1 MFHNRIIM
9 PTDFKPLIVREFETV
24 RLADLSEGRKFQA
37 IAYSKIL
44 AKLKTVGPIYTFDDV
59 AEIAGKGKIAD
70 KVREIIE
77 TGVLGAAQRARES
90 TDVDAYDALLKVYG
104 VGPVKAK
111 ALIAAGVTSIDE
123 LRERVA
129 AEPGLLTD
137 AQKVGL
143 EYYEDILE
151 RIPRAEMEQH
161 EQVVIDNCDPVLMDV
176 TVVGSYRR
184 GAADSGD
191 IDVLISM
198 PSCLKASLI
207 AEHFSEYVER
217 LVEMGYIEAVLAQGA
232 TKCLAVCRLPDGKA
246 RRLDLL
252 MIPRDQYAYA
262 ILYFT
267 GSDRFNVAMR
277 GWALEKGYTMNEH
290 GLMPLDPADPRRKAA
305 AGEHRLTPLREG
317 VPEAPPMAREQD
329 IFHFLGLKWVAP
341 TSRVDGDQV
350 VAAGRIV
357 LGRKAKTE

>member
-1 MFHNRIIM
+1 M

-37 IAYSKIL
+37 IAYSKFL
-44 AKLKTVGPIYTFDDV
+44 AKLKTIDAIHSFEDV
-59 AEIAGKGKIAD
+59 AEVAGKGKIAD

-77 TGVLGAAQRARES
+77 TGALGAAQRARES
-90 TDVDAYDALLKVYG
+90 TDVEAYDALLKVYG

-123 LRERVA
+123 LRARVA

-198 PSCLKASLI
+198 PSSLKPAVI
-207 AEHFSEYVER
+207 AQHFSEYVDR
-217 LVEMGYIEAVLAQGA
+217 LIEMGYIEAVLAQGP
-232 TKCLAVCRLPDGKA
+232 TKCLAVCRLPDIDGQEGKA

-290 GLMPLDPADPRRKAA
+290 
-305 AGEHRLTPLREG
+305 RLTPVREG

-329 IFHFLGLKWVAP
+329 IFYFLGLKWVPP

>member
-1 MFHNRIIM
+1 
-9 PTDFKPLIVREFETV
+9 
-24 RLADLSEGRKFQA
+24 
-37 IAYSKIL
+37 
-44 AKLKTVGPIYTFDDV
+44 
-59 AEIAGKGKIAD
+59 
-70 KVREIIE
+70 
-77 TGVLGAAQRARES
+77 
-90 TDVDAYDALLKVYG
+90 
-104 VGPVKAK
+104 
-111 ALIAAGVTSIDE
+111 VTSIDE

-198 PSCLKASLI
+198 PSSLKASVI
-207 AEHFSEYVER
+207 AEHFSEYVGR
-217 LVEMGYIEAVLAQGA
+217 LVEMGYIEAVLAQGP

-290 GLMPLDPADPRRKAA
+290 KM
-305 AGEHRLTPLREG
+305 TPVREG
-317 VPEAPPMAREQD
+317 VSEAPPMAREQD

-341 TSRVDGDQV
+341 TSRIDGDQV

>member
-1 MFHNRIIM
+1 M
-9 PTDFKPLIVREFETV
+9 PTDFKPLIVSEFETV

-37 IAYSKIL
+37 IAYSKFL
-44 AKLKTVGPIYTFDDV
+44 GKLKTVGAIHTFEDV

-70 KVREIIE
+70 KVREIID
-77 TGVLGAAQRARES
+77 TGSLSAAQRAREN
-90 TDVDAYDALLKVYG
+90 TDVGAYDALLKVYG

-111 ALIAAGVTSIDE
+111 ALIAAGITSIDE

-137 AQKVGL
+137 AQKVGM

-151 RIPRAEMEQH
+151 RIPRWEMEQH
-161 EQVVIDNCDPVLMDV
+161 EQVVADAVDPVLMDIA
-176 TVVGSYRR
+176 VVGSYRR
-184 GAADSGD
+184 GAENSGD

-198 PSCLKASLI
+198 PSCVGPALI
-207 AEHFSEYVER
+207 AEHFSEYVDR
-217 LVEMGYIEAVLAQGA
+217 LVEMGYIEAVLAQGP
-232 TKCLAVCRLPDGKA
+232 TKCLAVCRLPGGKA

-262 ILYFT
+262 LLYFT

-290 GLMPLDPADPRRKAA
+290 K
-305 AGEHRLTPLREG
+305 LTPTKEG
-317 VPEAPPMAREQD
+317 VVEPPYMSREQD
-329 IFHFLGLKWVAP
+329 IFHFLGLKWVEP
-341 TSRVDGDQV
+341 TSRVDGEQV
-350 VAAGRIV
+350 VAAVRMV
-357 LGRKAKTE
+357 LGKRKAKAE

>member
-1 MFHNRIIM
+1 M
-9 PTDFKPLIVREFETV
+9 PTDFKPLIVKELETV

-37 IAYSKIL
+37 IAYSKFL
-44 AKLKTVGPIYTFDDV
+44 AKLKTVEAIHTFDDV
-59 AEIAGKGKIAD
+59 AAVAGKGKIAD
-70 KVREIIE
+70 KVKEIIE
-77 TGVLGAAQRARES
+77 TGVLGAAERARAS
-90 TDVDAYDALLKVYG
+90 TDVGAYEALLKVYG

-129 AEPGLLTD
+129 ADPALLTD

-143 EYYEDILE
+143 EHYEDILE
-151 RIPRAEMEQH
+151 RIPRAEMDQH
-161 EQVVIDNCDPVLMDV
+161 SQVVEDAIDPVLMDIM
-176 TVVGSYRR
+176 VVGSYRR

-198 PSCLKASLI
+198 PSSLSAADI
-207 AEHFSEYVER
+207 ATQFSEYVDR
-217 LVEMGYIEAVLAQGA
+217 LVEMGYIEAVLAQGP
-232 TKCLAVCRLPDGKA
+232 TKCLAVCRLPPVDGVDSKA

-252 MIPRDQYAYA
+252 MIPRNQYAYA
-262 ILYFT
+262 SLYFT

-290 GLMPLDPADPRRKAA
+290 CMKPTKEGL
-305 AGEHRLTPLREG
+305 
-317 VPEAPPMAREQD
+317 PEPPYMTREQD
-329 IFHFLGLKWVAP
+329 IFHFLGLKWVEP
-341 TSRVDGDQV
+341 TCRVDGAQV

-357 LGRKAKTE
+357 LGRRLNKS